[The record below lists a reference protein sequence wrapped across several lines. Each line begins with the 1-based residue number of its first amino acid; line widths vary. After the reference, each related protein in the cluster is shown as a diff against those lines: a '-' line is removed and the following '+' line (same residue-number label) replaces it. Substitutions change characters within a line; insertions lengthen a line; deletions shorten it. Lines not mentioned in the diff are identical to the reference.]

1 MSHARTIFDWLRP
14 ALLAVLLPCCV
25 KQSEYEMLQKENQQL
40 QMRLDQ
46 ASEQLRLT
54 QVELI
59 AQQARTQQLLDVQAK
74 LQKSEEQLRQTQA
87 EMEAL
92 RAEFDKFR
100 TQRRAAMVG
109 KKYPQLSL
117 EDGKVLRD
125 VQITAITAEE
135 VSLRHDEGFLKVALA
150 KTTDDLR
157 WEACYDPQEEQKAAR
172 ARLLA
177 EGRRLEEKLARDRST
192 PSSTVPT
199 PRPTANPA
207 TVLRQ
212 QLATQRQQLNAEF
225 QALAA
230 KNPGALQGPIWDA
243 SRPEASPLLNSVSGS
258 RAVLGLSRL
267 QSMRDAIN
275 ATLSQLREVDPAAR

>member
-1 MSHARTIFDWLRP
+1 MLLP
-14 ALLAVLLPCCV
+14 ALIAVLLAGCV
-25 KQSEYEMLQKENQQL
+25 KQSDYETLQKENQQL

-46 ASEQLRLT
+46 TNEQLRLT
-54 QVELI
+54 QLELS
-59 AQQARTQQLLDVQAK
+59 AQQARSQQLLEVQSK
-74 LQKSEEQLRQTQA
+74 LEKSQEQLRQTQA
-87 EMEAL
+87 QMEAL
-92 RAEFDKFR
+92 KVEFDKFR
-100 TQRRAAMVG
+100 TQRRTAMVG

-125 VQITAITAEE
+125 AQITAITAEE
-135 VSLRHDEGFLKVALA
+135 VSFRHDGGFMKVALA

-172 ARLLA
+172 DRLLA

-192 PSSTVPT
+192 PAPE
-199 PRPTANPA
+199 TATSIVNAA

-212 QLATQRQQLNAEF
+212 QLAAQRQQLNAEF

-230 KNPGALQGPIWDA
+230 KNPGALQGPVWD
-243 SRPEASPLLNSVSGS
+243 STRPEASPLLNSVSGS

-267 QSMRDAIN
+267 QSMRDTIN
-275 ATLSQLREVDPAAR
+275 ATLRQLREVDPAAR

>member
-1 MSHARTIFDWLRP
+1 MIIARTIFDRLRP
-14 ALLAVLLPCCV
+14 ALLAVLLAGCV
-25 KQSEYEMLQKENQQL
+25 KQSDYEILQKENQQL

-46 ASEQLRLT
+46 ANEQLRLT
-54 QVELI
+54 QVELS
-59 AQQARTQQLLDVQAK
+59 AQQARSQQLLDVQSK
-74 LQKSEEQLRQTQA
+74 LQKSEEQLQQTQA
-87 EMEAL
+87 QMEAL
-92 RAEFDKFR
+92 KTEFEKFR

-117 EDGKVLRD
+117 EDGKVLREA
-125 VQITAITAEE
+125 QITAITAEE
-135 VSLRHDEGFLKVALA
+135 VSFRHDGGFLKVALA

-172 ARLLA
+172 DRLLA
-177 EGRRLEEKLARDRST
+177 EGKRLEEKLARERSA
-192 PSSTVPT
+192 PASAGAVKPTVN
-199 PRPTANPA
+199 AA
-207 TVLRQ
+207 TVLHQ
-212 QLATQRQQLNAEF
+212 QLAAQRQQLNAEF

-230 KNPGALQGPIWDA
+230 KNPGALQGPVWDS

-275 ATLSQLREVDPAAR
+275 ATLSQLRDVDPAAR